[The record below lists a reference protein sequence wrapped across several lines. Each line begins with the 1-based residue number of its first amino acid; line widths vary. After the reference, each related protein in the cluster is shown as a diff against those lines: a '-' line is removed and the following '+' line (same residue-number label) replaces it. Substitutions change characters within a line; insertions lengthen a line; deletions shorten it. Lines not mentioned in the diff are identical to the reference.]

1 MWNSYLKG
9 FKQYL
14 LLERGLSENTKEA
27 YLRDCN
33 RLFSF
38 LESHYP
44 NISVKGLKYEH
55 LQKFIK
61 TLQAL
66 DKDKDK
72 EIKLLKI
79 SSQKRLISGIRSFYK
94 YLLIEDIVENDPT
107 ELIELPRLDS
117 RLPVVLSNDEIVKM
131 INSIDKST
139 YKGAWINLMIEVLY
153 GAGLRVSELL
163 NLRISDIYKTQ
174 ELIKVIGKGDKER
187 WVPLNKIA
195 FKQIDL
201 FINNTRS
208 KVKPTKGCEQFIF
221 LNQRGGK
228 LSRIS
233 AFKAIKEVAI
243 VAGIDKNI
251 HPHTFRHSFA
261 TELMLAGADIMVVRE
276 LMGHASVRST
286 EIYTHLNVRHLKET
300 LLLYHPLYNKSLKNK

>member
-1 MWNSYLKG
+1 M
-9 FKQYL
+9 
-14 LLERGLSENTKEA
+14 
-27 YLRDCN
+27 
-33 RLFSF
+33 
-38 LESHYP
+38 
-44 NISVKGLKYEH
+44 
-55 LQKFIK
+55 
-61 TLQAL
+61 
-66 DKDKDK
+66 
-72 EIKLLKI
+72 
-79 SSQKRLISGIRSFYK
+79 
-94 YLLIEDIVENDPT
+94 
-107 ELIELPRLDS
+107 
-117 RLPVVLSNDEIVKM
+117 
-131 INSIDKST
+131 
-139 YKGAWINLMIEVLY
+139 NLMIEVLY

-163 NLRISDIYKTQ
+163 NLKISDIYKTQ

-195 FKQIDL
+195 FKQIEL
-201 FINNTRS
+201 FLNNTRS
-208 KVKPTKGCEQFIF
+208 KIKPTKGCEQFIF

-233 AFKAIKEVAI
+233 AFKAMKEVAI

>member
-9 FKQYL
+9 FKSYL

-38 LESHYP
+38 LDDNYP
-44 NISVKGLKYEH
+44 TINVKTLKYHH
-55 LQKFIK
+55 LQKFLN
-61 TLQAL
+61 TLQNPE
-66 DKDKDK
+66 KDK
-72 EIKLLKI
+72 ETRLLKI

-94 YLLIEDIVENDPT
+94 YLLIEDIVDNDPT

-117 RLPVVLSNDEIVKM
+117 KLPVVLSNEEIIRM
-131 INSIDKST
+131 IDSIDKSN
-139 YKGAWINLMIEVLY
+139 YKGAWMNLMIEVLY

-163 NLRISDIYKTQ
+163 NLKISDIYKSQ

-201 FINNTRS
+201 FLKNTRL
-208 KVKPTKGCEQFIF
+208 KIKPSKGCEKFIF

-233 AFKAIKEVAI
+233 VFKAVKEVALI
-243 VAGIDKNI
+243 AGIEKNI
-251 HPHTFRHSFA
+251 HPHTLRHSFA

-286 EIYTHLNVRHLKET
+286 EIYTHLNVKHLKET
-300 LLLYHPLYNKSLKNK
+300 LLLYHPLYNQNIKRLD

>member
-9 FKQYL
+9 FKSYL

-27 YLRDCN
+27 YFRDCN

-38 LESHYP
+38 MEDNLP
-44 NISVKGLKYEH
+44 NINIQTLKYVH
-55 LQKFIK
+55 LQKFIQS
-61 TLQAL
+61 LQSS
-66 DKDKDK
+66 KMDK
-72 EIKLLKI
+72 ETKLLKI

-94 YLLIEDIVENDPT
+94 YLLIEDIIDNDPT

-117 RLPVVLSNDEIVKM
+117 KLPVVLSNDEIIKM

-139 YKGAWINLMIEVLY
+139 YKGAWMNLMIEVLY
-153 GAGLRVSELL
+153 GAGLRISELL
-163 NLRISDIYKTQ
+163 NLKINDIYKSQ
-174 ELIKVIGKGDKER
+174 QLIKVIGKGDKER
-187 WVPLNKIA
+187 WIPLNKIA
-195 FKQIDL
+195 LKQIEL
-201 FINNTRS
+201 FINNSRS
-208 KVKPTKGCEQFIF
+208 QIKPTKSSEQFIF

-243 VAGIDKNI
+243 NAGIEKNI

-261 TELMLAGADIMVVRE
+261 TELILAGADIMVVRE
-276 LMGHASVRST
+276 LMGHVSIRST

-300 LLLYHPLYNKSLKNK
+300 LLLYHPLYNQNIKK